1 MKHRYRLN
9 VVFQFQMEYYFFEV
23 IGVTNWESIL
33 TMISVFVSACSVYS
47 TIRFQKK
54 QNSLRDAEFNQ
65 RNNIEK
71 AKIDANLK
79 SSSRIH
85 WIQEVRV
92 AAVNFISS
100 GEAALNYVN
109 SRSDE
114 YITIKNSETYYNN
127 MMTVIKCSN
136 VLTLFFGYEPSYF
149 KDKEMDHSDIMK
161 KLKSQKNN
169 VNVNLIMVTLF
180 EELSRLSKEGISQ
193 LGDDFVGSADI
204 KNIFNR
210 LPENYFS
217 DVSYAVSRYLK
228 IEWDRAK
235 NGD

>member
-1 MKHRYRLN
+1 MANY
-9 VVFQFQMEYYFFEV
+9 
-23 IGVTNWESIL
+23 ESIL
-33 TMISVFVSACSVYS
+33 TMISVFVSAYSVYS

-54 QNSLRDAEFNQ
+54 QNSLRKSEFNQ

-100 GEAALNYVN
+100 GEALLDYVN
-109 SRSDE
+109 SSSDE
-114 YITIKNSETYYNN
+114 SITINRRKTYHKN

-136 VLTLFFGYEPSYF
+136 VLTLFFGYKTSYF
-149 KDKEMDHSDIMK
+149 KDKKMSHSDIMK

-180 EELSRLSKEGISQ
+180 EEMSRLSKDGISR
-193 LGDDFVGSADI
+193 LGEGYVGGTDI
-204 KNIFNR
+204 KDIFNQ